1 MVTACPKEKISNGSA
16 TASLT
21 HTCPP
26 APLDQKGSAEMD
38 WAFYLASWGFSFTI
52 PGTVGHGGASEQ
64 DVTRVPSEE
73 LGVVPHKMHS
83 VGMSCLLGWGTSGLG
98 PHWCD

>member
-1 MVTACPKEKISNGSA
+1 MVTACPREKISNGSA

-26 APLDQKGSAEMD
+26 APLDQKNSTEMD
-38 WAFYLASWGFSFTI
+38 WAFYLASFSFTI
-52 PGTVGHGGASEQ
+52 PGAVGHGEASEQ
-64 DVTRVPSEE
+64 DVTRVLSEE
-73 LGVVPHKMHS
+73 LGVVPRKMHS